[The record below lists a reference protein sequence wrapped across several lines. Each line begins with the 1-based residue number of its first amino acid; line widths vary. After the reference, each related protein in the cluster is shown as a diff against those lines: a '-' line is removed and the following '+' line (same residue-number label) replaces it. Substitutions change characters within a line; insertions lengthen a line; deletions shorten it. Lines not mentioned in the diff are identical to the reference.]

1 MGAVV
6 RKISIGSDYKNDAM
20 HYAVGQ
26 QVYGGHTIT
35 AILFS
40 EKDSS
45 YSIYIKK
52 KDEVMPWKKFNSN
65 MAISVEYDLEY

>member
-1 MGAVV
+1 
-6 RKISIGSDYKNDAM
+6 M

-40 EKDSS
+40 ENDNS